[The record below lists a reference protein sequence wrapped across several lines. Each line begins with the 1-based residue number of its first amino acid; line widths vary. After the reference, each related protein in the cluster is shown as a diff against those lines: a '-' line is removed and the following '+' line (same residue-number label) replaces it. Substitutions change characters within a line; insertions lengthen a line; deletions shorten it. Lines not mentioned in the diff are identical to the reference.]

1 MPHFRTTING
11 MFMEVTYTYHKGEEE
26 VHTESNGDPG
36 TPGYPDTVTIDEVW
50 TYLPDMSDND
60 IGVNIMDIIY
70 NFEGDLIEALENE
83 ILIKAVFGLL

>member
-26 VHTESNGDPG
+26 VHTESNG
-36 TPGYPDTVTIDEVW
+36 PDTVTIDEVW

-83 ILIKAVFGLL
+83 ILSK